1 VEAATR
7 AGLDT
12 GLSVGYSVVPIM
24 VGDSVRAAR
33 LSNDLIADGV
43 NVLPII
49 HPAVPEGQARLRF
62 FITSDHTFEQL
73 DHSIAVTERRLREL
87 EAANFGVS
95 SVDFA
100 ALSKFL

>member
-1 VEAATR
+1 
-7 AGLDT
+7 
-12 GLSVGYSVVPIM
+12 VPII

-33 LSNDLIADGV
+33 LCNDLVADGV

-62 FITSDHTFEQL
+62 FITSEHTADQL
-73 DHSIAVTERRLREL
+73 DHTVAVTKRRLKEL
-87 EAANFGVS
+87 EDANFGVG
-95 SVDFA
+95 SVDIN